1 MTQDAAHL
9 LEPLHPGLSL
19 RSPLP
24 TSSSPPA
31 PALLHTS
38 VKTVTLQPLSHQD
51 HHQDH
56 HQQQQ
61 LQDQQQQQQ
70 QARTISEF
78 QLKCGFGWR
87 RLQSAMF
94 QCAACCVRCIGPVWS
109 SESESTMSS
118 RSRTRTSYG
127 FNLGS
132 VYSLGLSKSYG
143 SSLGNGYNSYSSG
156 YSPGGYSSYLSR
168 ANGYYSSSQATP
180 DVYKKSYTNDNVYTS
195 SNGSRRNY
203 YRSKTESSFSSV
215 LDNIK
220 SSLTSWRSKS
230 TDGYSRDSR
239 SMSRDLYNNNNN
251 RETSFD
257 SFREPSLARDKSR
270 DFSSY
275 RSFTPSRDFT
285 PSREFTPSSRR
296 GSVAQEPLPPSRMR
310 KFALHKSTSNLYD
323 ADESVS
329 RNSLVRSSSYH
340 DLQDS
345 KKLQQQTR
353 NSSFFGGNNSSNDLT
368 RTRSI
373 ADLYSP
379 RSEGWRGSGVE
390 INGNNNSDRSSR
402 PWRLSSMISLSGSFS
417 DLGYQSQ
424 SSSRRE
430 SLAVRNNFEKYFL
443 NRVSTC
449 HKLNPLFDVS

>member
-1 MTQDAAHL
+1 
-9 LEPLHPGLSL
+9 
-19 RSPLP
+19 
-24 TSSSPPA
+24 
-31 PALLHTS
+31 
-38 VKTVTLQPLSHQD
+38 
-51 HHQDH
+51 
-56 HQQQQ
+56 
-61 LQDQQQQQQ
+61 
-70 QARTISEF
+70 
-78 QLKCGFGWR
+78 
-87 RLQSAMF
+87 
-94 QCAACCVRCIGPVWS
+94 
-109 SESESTMSS
+109 
-118 RSRTRTSYG
+118 
-127 FNLGS
+127 
-132 VYSLGLSKSYG
+132 LGLSKSYG

-180 DVYKKSYTNDNVYTS
+180 DVYKKSYTNDNVYPS
-195 SNGSRRNY
+195 NSNGSRRNY

-220 SSLTSWRSKS
+220 TSLTSWRSKS

-239 SMSRDLYNNNNN
+239 SMSRDLYNNNN

-257 SFREPSLARDKSR
+257 SFREPSLARDMSR

-379 RSEGWRGSGVE
+379 RNEGWRGSGLE
-390 INGNNNSDRSSR
+390 INGNNNSDRSTR

-430 SLAVRNNFEKYFL
+430 SLANVPSVVSGASQELKKSNLKSQNGEIDYKKLWEESQSENSRLRTEMSSIRTDLDSTRQQLEAAIQASTKNSISDSEKREKKML
-443 NRVSTC
+443 ERKLSEMEEELKQLQKLKTENEKLKSENRALTRVVS
-449 HKLNPLFDVS
+449 KLTAAASGVKAHSQDSRAT